1 VRDGRS
7 ASRSIFPVER
17 DVVSVAESTDSDA
30 LSTEGRP
37 RPVEPGER
45 EQARL
50 FAELLRSEIDSM
62 RTAVAV
68 AEQPRRKRTRAG
80 DVREQRIA
88 RMNDRIDEATRIL
101 DALASRYGVDG

>member
-1 VRDGRS
+1 MRGGRS

-17 DVVSVAESTDSDA
+17 DVVSVEESTDSDA
-30 LSTEGRP
+30 VSTEGRP

-68 AEQPRRKRTRAG
+68 AEQPRRKRSRAG
-80 DVREQRIA
+80 DDSEQRIA
-88 RMNDRIDEATRIL
+88 RMNDRIDEATRFL
-101 DALASRYGVDG
+101 DALVSRYGVDG

>member
-1 VRDGRS
+1 M
-7 ASRSIFPVER
+7 ASVE
-17 DVVSVAESTDSDA
+17 ESTDSDA
-30 LSTEGRP
+30 VSTEGRA

-50 FAELLRSEIDSM
+50 FAELLSSEIDSM

-68 AEQPRRKRTRAG
+68 AEAEQPRRKRSRAR
-80 DVREQRIA
+80 DDREQRIA

-101 DALASRYGVDG
+101 DALESRYGVDG